1 MTFNNENQTIEE
13 MEKQT
18 NYLEVSPGNKSGTR
32 LTLIIGIAGAFL
44 LSGLVLVAGLFLQ
57 KEGSVI
63 AVATASGALFTTI
76 ISPFLVLFGH
86 NKRQEV
92 KQYLAKG

>member
-1 MTFNNENQTIEE
+1 

-18 NYLEVSPGNKSGTR
+18 NYLEVYPGNKSGTR
-32 LTLIIGIAGAFL
+32 LTLIIGIGVAFL
-44 LSGLVLVAGLFLQ
+44 LSVLVLIAGLFIQ
-57 KEGSVI
+57 KDASVV

-76 ISPFLVLFGH
+76 ISPFLVLYGH

-92 KQYLAKG
+92 KQFIAQGKQ